1 MQIRHIWI
9 EAEEWAPGEWSLEND
24 NTDVIVTLAD
34 GSKWVA
40 TYFTYS
46 NIVSLTE
53 KNKASGECLGGK
65 YFWASGMILADD
77 VSQERIEEIVRHLI
91 ETGEFEQMFKR
102 CD

>member
-1 MQIRHIWI
+1 MSYYFFN
-9 EAEEWAPGEWSLEND
+9 PLS
-24 NTDVIVTLAD
+24 
-34 GSKWVA
+34 

-65 YFWASGMILADD
+65 YFWASDMILADE
-77 VSQERIEEIVRHLI
+77 VSREWIEEIVRHLI
-91 ETGEFEQMFKR
+91 ETEEFEQMFKR